1 MQDSS
6 HPSAGMPSTEP
17 ATAKA
22 WFTTTHWSVVLSA
35 GREQG
40 SEALESLCRVY
51 WYPVYAYIRRKGLA
65 PEDAKDATQAFFV
78 TLLERQSLQNASP
91 DKGRFRSYLM
101 SAVNY
106 FLADEHAK
114 ATTLRRGGG
123 RLPLE
128 LDALDAEERYRLEP
142 SVPPAPERLY
152 DHRWALTI
160 LDRALERLA
169 EEYRQTQRGALFE
182 AIQGFLTADPPS
194 ASYAQIA
201 MSLGIQEGALKTAI
215 HRLRRRYREF
225 CREEVG
231 QTVADPA
238 EIEAELRY
246 LCEVVSEAGNESVE
260 R

>member
-1 MQDSS
+1 
-6 HPSAGMPSTEP
+6 MPGTEP
-17 ATAKA
+17 DSGQA

-35 GREQG
+35 GQRQA
-40 SEALESLCRVY
+40 SEALDALCRTY

-65 PEDAKDATQAFFV
+65 TEDAKDATQGFFL

-101 SAVNY
+101 SAINY

-114 ATTLRRGGG
+114 AMTQRRGQG
-123 RLPLE
+123 RVPVE

-142 SVPPAPERLY
+142 AVLPSPEWLY
-152 DHRWALTI
+152 DRRWAMTI
-160 LDRALERLA
+160 LDRALKRLGD
-169 EEYRQTQRGALFE
+169 EYRHTQRAALFE
-182 AIQGFLTADPPS
+182 AIEAFLTSEPPS
-194 ASYAQIA
+194 ASYAQLA
-201 MSLGIQEGALKTAI
+201 TRLDLREGALKTAI

-238 EIEAELRY
+238 EIDAELRY
-246 LCEVVSEAGNESVE
+246 LCEVISGGGCEPGDL
-260 R
+260 

>member
-1 MQDSS
+1 MSS
-6 HPSAGMPSTEP
+6 PEP
-17 ATAKA
+17 NKDGA

-35 GREQG
+35 GRGQG
-40 SEALESLCRVY
+40 SEALEILCRTY

-65 PEDAKDATQAFFV
+65 TDDAKDATQAFFV

-123 RLPLE
+123 RMPVE
-128 LDALDAEERYRLEP
+128 LDAIDAEERYRLEP
-142 SVPPAPERLY
+142 SVPPTPEQLY
-152 DHRWALTI
+152 DRRWALTI
-160 LDRALERLA
+160 LDRALKRLG
-169 EEYRQTQRGALFE
+169 EEYRQTKRGALFE
-182 AIQGFLTADPPS
+182 EIQSFLTADPPS
-194 ASYAQIA
+194 AGYAQIA
-201 MSLGIQEGALKTAI
+201 TSLEMQEGALKTAI

-231 QTVADPA
+231 RTVADPA
-238 EIEAELRY
+238 DIEAELRY
-246 LCEVVSEAGNESVE
+246 LCEVLGEAGIEAAE